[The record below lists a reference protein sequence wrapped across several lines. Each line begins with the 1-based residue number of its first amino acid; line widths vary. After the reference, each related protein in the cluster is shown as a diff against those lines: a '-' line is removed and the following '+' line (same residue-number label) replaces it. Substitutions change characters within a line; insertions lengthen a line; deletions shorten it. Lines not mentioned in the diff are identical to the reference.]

1 MSRLAFAPPPRL
13 WRNPVQMFEMTHDAT
28 SNAAFAPNSE
38 QHVRVDDL
46 FRPHAKTWTEVMD
59 MYDKLEADKHI
70 KDPVTKRIIPV
81 RLGRNRAELERDL
94 YVWQPVPRE
103 VFELTKRFLPEISPD
118 PSLLIGAAPLS
129 PLVRHK
135 LKARSK
141 HDIFTPAEEWLIV
154 LGIRRYSSDWR
165 TIATQLLVNAKP
177 TNIRVRA
184 LQLRKAQMY
193 ANTEIGIAV
202 RREYDHATRA
212 LDENEI
218 NIIER
223 ALNEVE
229 WKSAN
234 ARDLGKY
241 DKKLWDFV
249 CSRLKDR
256 VPFAVHKRWRDH
268 ENASSGRTSQTVN
281 RGPKSAATARG
292 KRKNT
297 VVREEIADSASDS
310 DADDVPLR
318 RRFGM
323 ERDDLSDSECEDD
336 PVVRNPF
343 TQVQDNALIAC
354 AAFNEPFESLLKP
367 GAACEGRSLD
377 AILIRYNQLKAMRA

>member
-1 MSRLAFAPPPRL
+1 
-13 WRNPVQMFEMTHDAT
+13 
-28 SNAAFAPNSE
+28 
-38 QHVRVDDL
+38 
-46 FRPHAKTWTEVMD
+46 
-59 MYDKLEADKHI
+59 
-70 KDPVTKRIIPV
+70 
-81 RLGRNRAELERDL
+81 
-94 YVWQPVPRE
+94 
-103 VFELTKRFLPEISPD
+103 
-118 PSLLIGAAPLS
+118 
-129 PLVRHK
+129 
-135 LKARSK
+135 
-141 HDIFTPAEEWLIV
+141 
-154 LGIRRYSSDWR
+154 
-165 TIATQLLVNAKP
+165 
-177 TNIRVRA
+177 
-184 LQLRKAQMY
+184 MY

-377 AILIRYNQLKAMRA
+377 AIFIRYNQLKAMRA